1 MPIETIKKIN
11 ILIGNT
17 KEDKVFQLAFYLQN
31 IKIVLYIKVMQC
43 THFTVSQNLL
53 GALNWMTTWIL
64 SEICEQGGQG
74 TGEGGE

>member
-1 MPIETIKKIN
+1 MLIEEIKKVN

-17 KEDKVFQLAFYLQN
+17 KEDKIFQLAFWQN

-53 GALNWMTTWIL
+53 GALN
-64 SEICEQGGQG
+64 
-74 TGEGGE
+74 